1 LRQVVATACFR
12 NQLQQSGPAINCGH
26 QFLKTDAAI
35 DQRRQAV
42 TASGDDKRLQQA
54 VAAGQVQQAASPIRL
69 APFPAYLL
77 QLRIPRG

>member
-1 LRQVVATACFR
+1 MQVSPTRLRQVVATACFR

-42 TASGDDKRLQQA
+42 TASGDDKR
-54 VAAGQVQQAASPIRL
+54 
-69 APFPAYLL
+69 
-77 QLRIPRG
+77 